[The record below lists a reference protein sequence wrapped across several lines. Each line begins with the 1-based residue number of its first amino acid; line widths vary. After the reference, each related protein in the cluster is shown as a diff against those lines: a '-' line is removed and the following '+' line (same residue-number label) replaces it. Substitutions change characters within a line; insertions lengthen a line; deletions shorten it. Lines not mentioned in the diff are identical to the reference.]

1 MCPEHLE
8 RGFVILVA
16 KDGTTTSST
25 EANVETAGPPDVSN
39 R

>member
-1 MCPEHLE
+1 MRPGHLE

-16 KDGTTTSST
+16 EDGTTMSGA
-25 EANVETAGPPDVSN
+25 EADVETAGPPDVSN